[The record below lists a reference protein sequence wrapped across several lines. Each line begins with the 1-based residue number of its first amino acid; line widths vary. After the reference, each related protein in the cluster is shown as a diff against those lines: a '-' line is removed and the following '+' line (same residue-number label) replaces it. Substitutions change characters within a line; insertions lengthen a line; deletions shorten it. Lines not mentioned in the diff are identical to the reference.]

1 LIFWNCSNI
10 LDFKYVISFIGYDTL
25 ALYPIVIKYI
35 HLAFIKIT
43 VNHIFL
49 LIC

>member
-1 LIFWNCSNI
+1 MFLISSM
-10 LDFKYVISFIGYDTL
+10 SFSLSVMTHSHL
-25 ALYPIVIKYI
+25 TPIIIKYI
-35 HLAFIKIT
+35 HLAVIKIT